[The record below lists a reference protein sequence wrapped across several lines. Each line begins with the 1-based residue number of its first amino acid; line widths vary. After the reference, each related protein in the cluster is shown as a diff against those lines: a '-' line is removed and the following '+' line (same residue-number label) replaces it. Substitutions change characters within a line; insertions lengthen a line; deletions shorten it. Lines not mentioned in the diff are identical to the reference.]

1 MKKALIICNAG
12 MSSSVMAKKTTTWL
26 KENGHDIDIEA
37 TTVAAGD
44 KPFQSDEYDLILI
57 SPQIRMRYK
66 EFEAKANKTGR
77 NIVQVGFDA
86 YAPIPTG
93 IEKMGKLVLDN
104 ID

>member
-12 MSSSVMAKKTTTWL
+12 MSSSVMAKKTTAWL
-26 KENGHDIDIEA
+26 KENGHDIEIDA
-37 TTVAAGD
+37 TTSAAGD
-44 KPFQSDEYDLILI
+44 KVFQSDEYDLILI
-57 SPQIRMRYK
+57 SPQIRMKYN
-66 EFEAKANKTGR
+66 EFEAKAKKSGK
-77 NIVQVGFDA
+77 NITQIGFDA

>member
-26 KENGHDIDIEA
+26 KEKGHDIEIDA
-37 TTVAAGD
+37 TTVATGD
-44 KPFQSDEYDLILI
+44 KVFQSDEYDLILI
-57 SPQIRMRYK
+57 SPQIRMRYN
-66 EFEAKANKTGR
+66 EFEAKAKKSGKH
-77 NIVQVGFDA
+77 IAQVGFDA

-104 ID
+104 IN